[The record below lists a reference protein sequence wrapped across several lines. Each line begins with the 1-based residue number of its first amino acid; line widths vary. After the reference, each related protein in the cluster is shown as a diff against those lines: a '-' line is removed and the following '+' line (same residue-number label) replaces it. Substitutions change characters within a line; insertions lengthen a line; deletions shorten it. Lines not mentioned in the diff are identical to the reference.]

1 MQPRGNTHA
10 STAATPTP
18 PKGCNPTAP
27 RLQPDGST
35 LRSPCTQAG
44 DQSRNDIF
52 RQYGVRVLEALPDK
66 PHVLLLTHGDE
77 VLRSPRPPRP

>member
-10 STAATPTP
+10 SQ
-18 PKGCNPTAP
+18 G
-27 RLQPDGST
+27 LQPDGSS
-35 LRSPCTQAG
+35 LRPPCTQAG

>member
-10 STAATPTP
+10 SH
-18 PKGCNPTAP
+18 G
-27 RLQPDGST
+27 LQPDGST